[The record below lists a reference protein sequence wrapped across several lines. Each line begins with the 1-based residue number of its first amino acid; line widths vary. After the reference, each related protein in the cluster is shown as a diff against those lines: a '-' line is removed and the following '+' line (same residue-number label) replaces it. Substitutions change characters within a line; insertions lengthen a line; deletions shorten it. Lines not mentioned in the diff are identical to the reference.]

1 MIAVRA
7 ILNTEIGPLRRVF
20 MLSAGIRPKHSH
32 AAATRSLAHKWRHE
46 PGDRA
51 DRGVGRGLRDDAV
64 PPLCG
69 LRIEHRAILRSLLR
83 KRPHPVGR
91 VGAQSA
97 HAPLL
102 QVRVAVGRMPVLP
115 RCVLLHASVI
125 WPQVMYRNDC
135 YQSKLKVTCSSVFTT
150 ASPAGGVCIC
160 PSDCIHFI

>member
-1 MIAVRA
+1 
-7 ILNTEIGPLRRVF
+7 

-32 AAATRSLAHKWRHE
+32 AAVTSSPANKWRHE
-46 PGDRA
+46 PCVGA
-51 DRGVGRGLRDDAV
+51 DRGVGRGLRDDAL

-102 QVRVAVGRMPVLP
+102 QVRVAVGCMPVLP
-115 RCVLLHASVI
+115 RCILLHASVI

-135 YQSKLKVTCSSVFTT
+135 YQSKCR
-150 ASPAGGVCIC
+150 
-160 PSDCIHFI
+160 